1 MVKASALRGRKLAAT
16 AVKKT
21 IVSAFNAQWLF
32 VALALLVLVCSIA
45 FVILTYVTSQGG
57 ASASIAKLLVV
68 MIGGLLASIVLG
80 FLFPTVKGSAAGDA
94 EIESIPWQLIV
105 PYSALLT
112 IAVWSFTVYGKYGK
126 ETDED
131 RQTNK
136 GGAAQHVLAWCMMF
150 AAGISVLNTLSVGPK
165 AAKGI
170 AWLMPPFIAGAF
182 VSLGAIW
189 VQVRY
194 LTTDG

>member
-1 MVKASALRGRKLAAT
+1 MKSAST
-16 AVKKT
+16 
-21 IVSAFNAQWLF
+21 
-32 VALALLVLVCSIA
+32 SIA
-45 FVILTYVTSQGG
+45 TT
-57 ASASIAKLLVV
+57 LVV
-68 MIGGLLASIVLG
+68 MISGLLASIILG
-80 FLFPTVKGSAAGDA
+80 FLFPTMKGSQTAGN
-94 EIESIPWQLIV
+94 IKMSIPWQLIL
-105 PYSALLT
+105 PYSSLLV

-126 ETDED
+126 EIDED
-131 RQTNK
+131 RKTDK

-150 AAGISVLNTLSVGPK
+150 AAGIAVLNALSIGPNVM
-165 AAKGI
+165 KGI

>member
-1 MVKASALRGRKLAAT
+1 MAPPSAAKR
-16 AVKKT
+16 T
-21 IVSAFNAQWLF
+21 IVSPFNAQWLF
-32 VALALLVLVCSIA
+32 VALAILVLLCSVA
-45 FVILTYVTSQGG
+45 FVVLTYVKN
-57 ASASIAKLLVV
+57 ASTSIATTLVV
-68 MIGGLLASIVLG
+68 MIAGLLASIILG
-80 FLFPTVKGSAAGDA
+80 FLFPTVKGSRATGD
-94 EIESIPWQLIV
+94 IKMSIPWQLIL
-105 PYSALLT
+105 PYSSLLV

-131 RQTNK
+131 RQTDK
-136 GGAAQHVLAWCMMF
+136 GGAAQHVLAWCMML
-150 AAGISVLNTLSVGPK
+150 AAGISVLNTLSIGPN
-165 AAKGI
+165 ATKGI